1 MVEKVGYSVEETMQA
16 TGLGRSTVYELLGSG
31 ELESIKVGRRRIV
44 PADAITQFMNAK
56 RAATAD
62 KAAAE
67 LGAGTAA

>member
-44 PADAITQFMNAK
+44 PVDAITQFMNSK
-56 RAATAD
+56 RAAAQESTA
-62 KAAAE
+62 
-67 LGAGTAA
+67 GASA